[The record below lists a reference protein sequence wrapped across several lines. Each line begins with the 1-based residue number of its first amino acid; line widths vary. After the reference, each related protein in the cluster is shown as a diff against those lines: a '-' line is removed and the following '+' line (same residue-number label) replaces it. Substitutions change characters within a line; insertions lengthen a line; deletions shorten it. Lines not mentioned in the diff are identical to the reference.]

1 MHNYQDGDE
10 RIIDA
15 KEMEL
20 KNLVENDVYEWV
32 EDCRQK
38 IVTCKW
44 IITEK
49 EKNDGTSSA
58 KDRLF
63 ARGFEESLT
72 ERTDSLICSKQSLR
86 MLSTV
91 ASAVNWDIESID
103 IKAAFLQR
111 DELERDLF
119 IHPIKELS
127 ELGKIWKIKRCIYG
141 LCDAPRN
148 GYNRVKHEL
157 INKLGGQISKFDKV
171 YFLWHHEDGTV
182 SGIIALLVDDF
193 IYCDAIERLLNVVE
207 PLKKVFK
214 IC

>member
-1 MHNYQDGDE
+1 MIALHNYQDGDE

-20 KNLVENDVYEWV
+20 KNLVEIDVYEWI

-38 IVTCKW
+38 AVTCKW
-44 IITEK
+44 VIIEK
-49 EKNDGTSSA
+49 EKNDGTSSV

-148 GYNRVKHEL
+148 WYNRVKHEL
-157 INKLGGQISKFDKV
+157 INKLGGQISKFDKA
-171 YFLWHHEDGTV
+171 YFLWHHEDGIV
-182 SGIIALLVDDF
+182 SGIIALHVDDF
-193 IYCDAIERLLNVVE
+193 IYGDAIE
-207 PLKKVFK
+207 
-214 IC
+214 